1 MADTVHPFSTKT
13 GATQP
18 DGDVVPTPGPP
29 TWERTHCCV
38 LLLGSAPALA
48 PGWRGSR
55 ARMLPGGGGSEVGG
69 WRAEPGQWDG
79 EGAREARVA
88 VCQRLAIPP
97 NCSPA
102 AVKGDV
108 FAGPSGSTDAH
119 GVSGVGS
126 SGHGR
131 RGGAPGPSKACWGGQ
146 EARREEREMHLRPGA
161 SLPSTSGKVTG
172 GLCDELHLD
181 LSAFFGSACAWE
193 MSSLPVVR
201 SLRGQIEDP
210 DRTGSAASPPLL
222 DTRVP
227 PRDTQEA
234 GRGHRAEIQAADSTC
249 CSRFRAASARNAARE
264 VGFSVQKEFPEGQGY
279 TMLDELSQ
287 VSCGSS
293 LLQGFQEA

>member
-48 PGWRGSR
+48 PGWRGIR
-55 ARMLPGGGGSEVGG
+55 ARMLPGEGGSEVGG

-119 GVSGVGS
+119 GASGVGS

-146 EARREEREMHLRPGA
+146 EARREERGTCEASGQVHRCLPRLGRSRVDFVTSCTWTSRLSSEVLVLGKCPHSPWSGA
-161 SLPSTSGKVTG
+161 SG
-172 GLCDELHLD
+172 G
-181 LSAFFGSACAWE
+181 
-193 MSSLPVVR
+193 R
-201 SLRGQIEDP
+201 
-210 DRTGSAASPPLL
+210 
-222 DTRVP
+222 
-227 PRDTQEA
+227 
-234 GRGHRAEIQAADSTC
+234 
-249 CSRFRAASARNAARE
+249 
-264 VGFSVQKEFPEGQGY
+264 
-279 TMLDELSQ
+279 
-287 VSCGSS
+287 
-293 LLQGFQEA
+293 